1 MIWRNIGYD
10 AQELICQCDSNA
22 SVEKLAEMA
31 EAIQSRLNDMALRG
45 MQLENS
51 SEHMPVIEEAYNS
64 EDIDED
70 FDETEDEGMQMGGM

>member
-1 MIWRNIGYD
+1 
-10 AQELICQCDSNA
+10 
-22 SVEKLAEMA
+22 
-31 EAIQSRLNDMALRG
+31 
-45 MQLENS
+45 MQLENG